1 MVLTSQK
8 YRDSE
13 QTKNSGFTCAFCS
26 LPDALKQLIAVY
38 IGRCSACWKEPE
50 VMVWLEKNVKEV
62 IKRVNN
68 KDPVVKEYA
77 EK

>member
-1 MVLTSQK
+1 MNIFQ
-8 YRDSE
+8 
-13 QTKNSGFTCAFCS
+13 QTKNSVVTCAFCS